1 MFISDVVTH
10 KFWYSRF
17 MKGVHKRVGQIR
29 MPNMNDEKNAHF
41 LFVILGR
48 TKGNQLS
55 GAKFAV
61 PCAPITEGTHLRPGR
76 WVKRL
81 VDLLQVFGRKTGRL
95 FARRLRVT
103 KLHEFE
109 NDFFTVLEKVQAT
122 TELFQEDLVIRDECG
137 ISRTLRRSVT
147 AHARNMQIAIELI
160 KAINRWRV
168 EDASATDNPRLDMPD
183 VYTSL
188 MSILPTT
195 LRFSLGL

>member
-1 MFISDVVTH
+1 
-10 KFWYSRF
+10 
-17 MKGVHKRVGQIR
+17 
-29 MPNMNDEKNAHF
+29 
-41 LFVILGR
+41 
-48 TKGNQLS
+48 
-55 GAKFAV
+55 
-61 PCAPITEGTHLRPGR
+61 
-76 WVKRL
+76 
-81 VDLLQVFGRKTGRL
+81 
-95 FARRLRVT
+95 
-103 KLHEFE
+103 
-109 NDFFTVLEKVQAT
+109 
-122 TELFQEDLVIRDECG
+122 LFQEDLVIRDECG